1 MDKRGNL
8 SAASLFGSFFK
19 VGAFTFGGGVAM
31 LPVIEREV
39 VEQRKWLSTEEFI
52 DVLAIA
58 QSGPGAIAVNTA
70 ILTGHKLLGLKG
82 VAAATAGVVA
92 PSFFIIL
99 LIAALLPQAGQSPML
114 NAFFMGVRPAV
125 VALIAAAA
133 IKLGQKILVDKFS
146 IALAG
151 ITLLISLL
159 LNPHPAVL
167 IPIAALIGL
176 LRFFYLQK
184 REEGSRR

>member
-1 MDKRGNL
+1 
-8 SAASLFGSFFK
+8 
-19 VGAFTFGGGVAM
+19 
-31 LPVIEREV
+31 
-39 VEQRKWLSTEEFI
+39 
-52 DVLAIA
+52 
-58 QSGPGAIAVNTA
+58 
-70 ILTGHKLLGLKG
+70 
-82 VAAATAGVVA
+82 
-92 PSFFIIL
+92 
-99 LIAALLPQAGQSPML
+99 ML

>member
-8 SAASLFGSFFK
+8 CAASLFGSFAK
-19 VGAFTFGGGVAM
+19 VGAFTFGGGIAM

-39 VEQRKWLSTEEFI
+39 VEHRQWLSTEEFV

-58 QSGPGAIAVNTA
+58 QSGPGAIAINTA

-92 PSFFIIL
+92 PSFFVIL
-99 LIAALLPQAGQSPML
+99 VIAALLPHAGQSPIL
-114 NAFFMGVRPAV
+114 NGFFMGVRPAV

-151 ITLLISLL
+151 ITLLVSLL

-176 LRFFYLQK
+176 GRFFYLQK
-184 REEGSRR
+184 GEEGSRR

>member
-1 MDKRGNL
+1 MDKRGNP
-8 SAASLFGSFFK
+8 SVASLFGSFFR

-31 LPVIEREV
+31 LPVIEREI
-39 VEQRKWLSTEEFI
+39 VEHRQWLSTEDFVDI
-52 DVLAIA
+52 LAIA
-58 QSGPGAIAVNTA
+58 QSGPGAIAINTA

-99 LIAALLPQAGQSPML
+99 VIAALLPQVGQSPIL
-114 NAFFMGVRPAV
+114 NGFFMGVRPAV

-133 IKLGQKILVDKFS
+133 IKLGRKILVDRFS

-151 ITLLISLL
+151 ITLFVSLL
-159 LNPHPAVL
+159 FNPHPAVL
-167 IPIAALIGL
+167 IPAAALFGL
-176 LRFFYLQK
+176 GRFFYLLK
-184 REEGSRR
+184 REQDNHS